1 VSSWGASN
9 IFNLLSISYIDTVQI
24 AQLASSLHNIGQGMT
39 PALRKGAI
47 MKILIGKNMYAME
60 LSAKPFAWFQ
70 GETERMR
77 LFSLSLL
84 FVQFSMFASRLGAY

>member
-1 VSSWGASN
+1 M
-9 IFNLLSISYIDTVQI
+9 SYMSHLELEK
-24 AQLASSLHNIGQGMT
+24 LASSLHNIGQGMT
-39 PALRKGAI
+39 PTLRKEAI